1 MKNKLLLT
9 SALVSGLVAFGAT
22 AQAETKITGDY
33 KLSYK
38 MASGKDAATAGE
50 QGFGRETQINVSKSG
65 ELSNGLAYTT
75 GFSFEADGGDTAGA
89 SGATNVVMSNEG
101 VWLAVSS
108 GDTTVLVGQDKAPN
122 MDTDAVA
129 RVGEVASTG
138 ASTQATKY
146 SRDAGTLYGSFGVA
160 LTQKVAG
167 GSLTLNYVP
176 QTTDAGAAN
185 NDAASNNNSKSGYE
199 VLYKGSLGVEGLTV
213 YLGMNERDLQ
223 QTIGNGTE
231 RSSQTNTAFGIG
243 YNFGNIAIGANITNE
258 EGALKSAEQQT
269 KEIGVTMAVNDQVS
283 VGIGRAETSDEGTN
297 ASSSKDEE
305 VTYVQ
310 AGYNLGGVKLQA
322 SYYDI
327 SNGGWTSGNDTEV
340 LLLRAG
346 AAF

>member
-65 ELSNGLAYTT
+65 ELNNGLAYAT
-75 GFSFEADGGDTAGA
+75 GFSFESDGSDNSNA
-89 SGATNVVMSNEG
+89 SGVMSNEG
-101 VWLAVSS
+101 VYLAVSS
-108 GDTTVLVGQDKAPN
+108 GDTTILVGQDKAPN

-146 SRDAGTLYGSFGVA
+146 SRAANTLYGNFGVA
-160 LTQKVAG
+160 VTQKVAG
-167 GSLTLNYVP
+167 GALTFNYVP
-176 QTTDAGAAN
+176 QTNDGGTQA
-185 NDAASNNNSKSGYE
+185 NDAATNLNSKSGYE

-213 YLGMNERDLQ
+213 YLGMNERDHT

-231 RSSQTNTAFGIG
+231 RSSSTNTAFGVG
-243 YNFGNIAIGANITNE
+243 YNFGNIAIGANITNM
-258 EGALKSAEQQT
+258 EGALKSSEQQT
-269 KEIGVTMAVNDQVS
+269 KEIGATLAVSDQVS
-283 VGIGRAETSDEGTN
+283 VGIGRAETSDEGTSS
-297 ASSSKDEE
+297 SSSKDEE

-322 SYYDI
+322 TYYDI